1 MTIIIRTVVHK
12 QGNSLR
18 VVIPSEE
25 ASKEGLKE
33 NDEIEIVIRKPIDIR
48 ELFGK
53 LRERPFSEW
62 NEDAIVEWLRNRP
75 EMRGA
80 AAGA

>member
-1 MTIIIRTVVHK
+1 MTIIILTVVRK

-33 NDEIEIVIRKPIDIR
+33 NDEIEIVIRKLIDIR

-53 LRERPFSEW
+53 YRFRDLQSLKDE
-62 NEDAIVEWLRNRP
+62 LP
-75 EMRGA
+75 EGWS
-80 AAGA
+80 